1 MSTVSILPQLGMSVL
16 QKYNLKVNE
25 NEVKTDINLSLDK
38 KIDLSGNNTEDG
50 TDDSLSKVD

>member
-25 NEVKTDINLSLDK
+25 NEVKTDIHLGLDE
-38 KIDLSGNNTEDG
+38 KIDLSGNNTEN
-50 TDDSLSKVD
+50 TIDDSLSKVD